1 MSNQLPVDA
10 LSALSRG
17 DKIEAIKIIREE
29 SNSSLKEA
37 KDLVERYLVDPLSVA
52 APASPADLV
61 SEPLPMA
68 AVTALYN
75 GSKIKAIRLVRETKG
90 IGLKDAKEIVE
101 QYLSDQ
107 PAVRNRLQSIQA
119 EAGRRLLIW
128 LIVIAMLVIGGY
140 YVAMS

>member
-1 MSNQLPVDA
+1 
-10 LSALSRG
+10 
-17 DKIEAIKIIREE
+17 
-29 SNSSLKEA
+29 
-37 KDLVERYLVDPLSVA
+37 
-52 APASPADLV
+52 
-61 SEPLPMA
+61 MA